1 MKRLVVSL
9 ISFFMAALYF
19 VNAAGQAAAVGS
31 APVAENLELKTYT
44 NVSVGGMLSAFDP
57 DGGALQFV
65 ITTEPVKGCIK
76 LQEDGSFI
84 YTPRENKKGRDYFGY
99 KALDEEGNYS
109 QEATVIIQILKQKKT
124 VFYADMKGSSDEY
137 AAVVLSETGLYTGKQ
152 ICGVYCFEPDAYVTR
167 GEFLSMCMAL
177 TGKAPV
183 TGIYRTGYLD
193 DDRIPAWQKP
203 YASAAGMRGIYD
215 GVETEEGS
223 VFSGEEAIT
232 CGQAAAL
239 LDHALELENVSYILG
254 YEHMDPAQ
262 AQACANLNAY
272 DVVPGQI
279 SEELLLHRS
288 EAAQM
293 LTAALE
299 LINSR

>member
-9 ISFFMAALYF
+9 ISFLMAVLYF
-19 VNAAGQAAAVGS
+19 INAAGQAAAVGS

-44 NVSVGGMLSAFDP
+44 NVSVGGMMSAFDP

-65 ITTEPVKGCIK
+65 ITTEPVKGMIQ

-84 YTPRENKKGRDYFGY
+84 YTPKENKKGRDYFGY
-99 KALDEEGNYS
+99 KAMDEEGNYS
-109 QEATVIIQILKQKKT
+109 QEATVIIQILKQKKA
-124 VFYADMKGSSDEY
+124 VVYADMKGCSDEY

-152 ICGVYCFEPDAYVTR
+152 ICGVYCFEPDVRVTR

-193 DDRIPAWQKP
+193 DEGIPAWQKA
-203 YASAAGMRGIYD
+203 YASAATIQGVYAGIPTDD
-215 GVETEEGS
+215 GT
-223 VFSGEEAIT
+223 VFSGDEAIT
-232 CGQAAAL
+232 CAEAAAF
-239 LDHALELENVSYILG
+239 LDRALELEDVSYIAG
-254 YEHMDPAQ
+254 YEHMDAAL

-272 DVVPGQI
+272 DVIPQHI
-279 SEELLLHRS
+279 SEGQLLHRS
-288 EAAQM
+288 DAARM
-293 LTAALE
+293 LSAALE
-299 LINSR
+299 LINNR

>member
-9 ISFFMAALYF
+9 ISFLMAALYF

-84 YTPRENKKGRDYFGY
+84 YTPKENKKGRDYFGY

-177 TGKAPV
+177 TGKEPV
-183 TGIYRTGYLD
+183 IWMTIESRPGRSPTRPQQGCEVSTMALKPKRVRSFPARKRSPA
-193 DDRIPAWQKP
+193 DR
-203 YASAAGMRGIYD
+203 
-215 GVETEEGS
+215 
-223 VFSGEEAIT
+223 
-232 CGQAAAL
+232 
-239 LDHALELENVSYILG
+239 
-254 YEHMDPAQ
+254 
-262 AQACANLNAY
+262 
-272 DVVPGQI
+272 
-279 SEELLLHRS
+279 LLLCWITHWSWKMLVIYSAMSIWIRHRPRP
-288 EAAQM
+288 AR
-293 LTAALE
+293 
-299 LINSR
+299 I